1 MTLSL
6 WKRKKAP
13 RWCTILKDRRR
24 SSPANPVTL
33 KPEFSRAKVWCE
45 GGYCALGDGARGGG
59 CWPFV
64 PTLIPTTSVP
74 SLLYHPTFSGAK
86 IVVSGEVMSSNAFIM
101 RPMKFTLPALS
112 GPLGDR
118 KRGIGMTLD
127 WYFEL
132 CSSTFFFRYLLH

>member
-1 MTLSL
+1 MRGRLL
-6 WKRKKAP
+6 CVKAM
-13 RWCTILKDRRR
+13 
-24 SSPANPVTL
+24 
-33 KPEFSRAKVWCE
+33 
-45 GGYCALGDGARGGG
+45 GGG
-59 CWPFV
+59 WCWPFV

-132 CSSTFFFRYLLH
+132 CSSTFFFRYLLHWDHGCVHLCVRARRSCWRGQE